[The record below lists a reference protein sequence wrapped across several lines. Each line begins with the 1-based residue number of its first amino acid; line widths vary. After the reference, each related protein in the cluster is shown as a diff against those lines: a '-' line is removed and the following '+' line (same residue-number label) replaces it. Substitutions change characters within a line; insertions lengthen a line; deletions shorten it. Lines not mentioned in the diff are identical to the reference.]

1 MSVRDQIRAHL
12 TQHPDTWF
20 SSGQIVRE
28 LSTPIT
34 SGRALTILKDLVAA
48 GVADVAPTGF
58 TRYTRPKTKY
68 RLKRREGGAP

>member
-12 TQHPDTWF
+12 ATYPDTWF

-28 LSTPIT
+28 LDLPIT
-34 SGRALTILKDLVAA
+34 VGRALTDLKSLVAEGA
-48 GVADVAPTGF
+48 AEEAPTGF
-58 TRYTRPKTKY
+58 THYTRPKTKY